1 MKAGS
6 CLHEL
11 PGTGCEAGSLAK
23 RGKLEKGPLAITQSR
38 RLGWDIQEVHVG
50 TGWASPACLGPPNLG
65 GWMGFAEAG
74 NRHQLFRGS
83 RVRTNS
89 AMAWR
94 GGDRADLS
102 DLVPAGSGGGIG
114 HVREHGVVA
123 FRNLVGLGGDRVGVN
138 RARRT

>member
-1 MKAGS
+1 
-6 CLHEL
+6 
-11 PGTGCEAGSLAK
+11 
-23 RGKLEKGPLAITQSR
+23 
-38 RLGWDIQEVHVG
+38 
-50 TGWASPACLGPPNLG
+50 
-65 GWMGFAEAG
+65 MGFAEAG
-74 NRHQLFRGS
+74 NRYQLFRGS

-102 DLVPAGSGGGIG
+102 DLVPAGSGGCIS